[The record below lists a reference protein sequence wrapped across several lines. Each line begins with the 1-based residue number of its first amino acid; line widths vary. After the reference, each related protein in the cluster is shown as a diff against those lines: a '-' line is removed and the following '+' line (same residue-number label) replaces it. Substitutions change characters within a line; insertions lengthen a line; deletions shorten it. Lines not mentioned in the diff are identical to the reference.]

1 MILALVALAAAE
13 PSPDAM
19 LRPDW
24 QTSESYPGATLQLA
38 YGIWR
43 QVISPGDGA
52 RCPMRPTCSRYARE
66 AFARDGLGGYV
77 LTFDRLLRDG
87 NPTAYPPAADGLH
100 AHDPLSGHAP
110 AAQLVFGRWCRD
122 QYGDGAEIC
131 L

>member
-1 MILALVALAAAE
+1 MILALVALSLA
-13 PSPDAM
+13 SPDPEAM

-24 QTSESYPGATLQLA
+24 EVAETYPQATLHLA

-43 QVISPGDGA
+43 VLISPGDGG

-87 NPTAYPPAADGLH
+87 NPTAYPPSADGFHGLDPVS
-100 AHDPLSGHAP
+100 AHVPPGRLLLGGH
-110 AAQLVFGRWCRD
+110 CRD
-122 QYGDGAEIC
+122 QRRDGAELC